1 MNRYQKA
8 QKVATYGVLGNLFLL
23 IIKLWA
29 GLAFRSQAMLADGI
43 NSLGDVFASSMT
55 FLGNKVASRPQDEDH
70 PFGHGKAEYIFSFLI
85 AIAMLAVAARTLYS
99 SFMSIIEGNTIV
111 FSPFLVAVCAATIL
125 IKSCLYVYAKRAA
138 SQENNLLILANAQD
152 HRNDVFVTLGTL
164 LGIAGS
170 SLGWNFLDG
179 TVGIVISLW
188 IAYTGVVIFIKAYR
202 VLMDTGLGETTYRR
216 IADIVSAVDGVD
228 HIDSIE
234 AKPVGFQY
242 ILFVKVSVDG
252 EMSVNQSHAI
262 AATIRYSLKELSDVS
277 DVMVHINPC

>member
-8 QKVATYGVLGNLFLL
+8 QKVATYGMLGNLFLL

-170 SLGWNFLDG
+170 SLGWKFLDG
-179 TVGIVISLW
+179 AVGIAISLW